1 MSAGKGRPKLAT
13 HSLLEKE
20 QSLFDVLRKFS
31 SLMVAFSGGVDST
44 YLLYAAHGILGDQV
58 VAATAVSP
66 IHPARETAAARAF
79 AQANGICQIMVHTD
93 PLSSSEFLKNSK
105 DRCYVCKK
113 QMFAAFFKES
123 EKMGIQQVA
132 HGVNL
137 DDQGDYRPGLQAAR
151 EMDVLA
157 PLAEAGLTKQEVR
170 DLSHRAG
177 LETWDK
183 PASGCLATRIPYD
196 AEITRE
202 ALVLIEKAEKALAD
216 AGFSQSRV
224 RYHGDL
230 AKIEVPPDDFERL
243 AAPEVRAKIVRQI
256 RQIGFLYVALD
267 LEGYQSGRL
276 NRPIQR

>member
-1 MSAGKGRPKLAT
+1 LT
-13 HSLLEKE
+13 VYHLLEKE
-20 QSLFDVLRKFS
+20 KLLLKTLQKFT

-44 YLLYAAHGILGDQV
+44 YLLYAAWHVLGDEV
-58 VAATAVSP
+58 IAATAVSP
-66 IHPARETAAARAF
+66 IHPAKETAAAEEFCR
-79 AQANGICQIMVHTD
+79 ANGIRQVLIPTD
-93 PLSSSEFLKNSK
+93 PFSSSEFTRNAK

-113 QMFAAFFKES
+113 QMFAAFFRES
-123 EKMGIQQVA
+123 EKMGLQHVA

-137 DDQGDYRPGLQAAR
+137 DDQSDFRPGLQAAR

-157 PLAEAGLTKQEVR
+157 PLAETGLTKQDVR

-177 LETWDK
+177 LDTWDK

-196 AEITRE
+196 VEITRE
-202 ALVLIEKAEKALAD
+202 ALMLIEKAEKALAD

-230 AKIEVPPDDFERL
+230 AKIEVPPDDMERL
-243 AAPEVRAKIVRQI
+243 AAPEVRAKIVKQM

-276 NRPIQR
+276 NRRIQK

>member
-1 MSAGKGRPKLAT
+1 MKT
-13 HSLLEKE
+13 HHLLGKE
-20 QSLFDVLRKFS
+20 QQLFEALRKFK
-31 SLMVAFSGGVDST
+31 SLYVAFSGGVDST
-44 YLLYAAHGILGDQV
+44 YLLYAAHLILGDQV

-66 IHPARETAAARAF
+66 IHPAKETAAAKAF

-113 QMFAAFFKES
+113 QMLAASFKEA
-123 EKMGIQQVA
+123 EKMGIQHVA

-151 EMDVLA
+151 EMGVLA
-157 PLAEAGLTKQEVR
+157 PLADAGLTKQDVR
-170 DLSHRAG
+170 DLSQRAG
-177 LETWDK
+177 LAAWNK
-183 PASGCLATRIPYD
+183 PASGCLATRIPYGIKINQ
-196 AEITRE
+196 AVL
-202 ALVLIEKAEKALAD
+202 ALVESAEKTLTE
-216 AGFSQSRV
+216 AGFFECRV

-230 AKIEVPPDDFERL
+230 AKIEIPPDEFERL
-243 AAPEVRAKIVRQI
+243 AAPDVRAKIVHQI

-276 NRPIQR
+276 NRPISK